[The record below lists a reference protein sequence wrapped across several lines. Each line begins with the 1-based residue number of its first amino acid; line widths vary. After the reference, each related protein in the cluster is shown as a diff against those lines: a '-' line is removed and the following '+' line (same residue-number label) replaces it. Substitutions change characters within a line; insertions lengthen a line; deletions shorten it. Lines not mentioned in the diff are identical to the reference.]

1 MGDAS
6 YPWQTAFFSAIEEP
20 DINRLPDRV
29 VAAEIAIGNRVHEL
43 DESTEEVRASY
54 ETSRELRAIS
64 DARKGL
70 AHIKIERLHYPDIKS
85 HRKP

>member
-6 YPWQTAFFSAIEEP
+6 YPWQTAFFAAIEEP
-20 DINRLPDRV
+20 EINKLPDRIA
-29 VAAEIAIGNRVHEL
+29 AAEIAISNRVREL
-43 DESTEEVRASY
+43 DESTDEVRASY

-70 AHIKIERLHYPDIKS
+70 ANIKIERLHYPDIKS